1 MWKCKECG
9 GEIIAETEI
18 HTTIDFRMN
27 RNESF
32 YDVHGFHTL
41 HEIVEDQCDILGY
54 KCIECDE
61 DSENLYEI
69 AYWED

>member
-1 MWKCKECG
+1 
-9 GEIIAETEI
+9 
-18 HTTIDFRMN
+18 MN